1 MDIALK
7 TAYAEVNRILDILGE
22 EYKSKLP
29 KEIILLL
36 KESKG
41 TSNII
46 INNIPVEEIQ
56 LSRNALIILSI
67 LNLKYWEEDEEKKHK
82 LKSIYAQNEIK
93 FQEKVN
99 LYKEENWLDYNKNEE
114 QKAEEKEEQSLV
126 VMEKTSFIEKV
137 KIFFNRLLH
146 FKWKRDNK

>member
-126 VMEKTSFIEKV
+126 VMKKTSFIEKV